1 MMTLIRKRKS
11 RKFARSAKTFR
22 KLIPRIEERRSESC
36 EMERWLLR
44 IGHLPEANLS
54 ASLIGIYTDFT

>member
-11 RKFARSAKTFR
+11 RRVLRTAKAFK
-22 KLIPRIEERRSESC
+22 KLIPRTEERRSESC